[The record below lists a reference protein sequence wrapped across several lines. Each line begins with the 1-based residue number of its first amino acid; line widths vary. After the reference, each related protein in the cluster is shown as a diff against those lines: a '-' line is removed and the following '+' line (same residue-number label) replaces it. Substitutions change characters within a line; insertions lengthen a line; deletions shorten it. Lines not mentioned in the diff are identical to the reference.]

1 MRLSAKWGKV
11 PKLRFTR
18 STVGAS
24 RSLQPRSALRVQ
36 ASLLRQRMPI
46 PASNS
51 ARQSSIHG
59 GYGFC
64 KEYPVERYYRDAKA
78 FTIIGGTNQIQ
89 RKIIADEVKKTYAL

>member
-1 MRLSAKWGKV
+1 MRLSAKWGKA
-11 PKLRFTR
+11 LRSRSTR
-18 STVGAS
+18 STADEAA
-24 RSLQPRSALRVQ
+24 QAAATDAVQ
-36 ASLLRQRMPI
+36 V
-46 PASNS
+46 
-51 ARQSSIHG
+51 HG